1 MNENTGGAFYAPD
14 TRNWWQRL
22 LARLFPA
29 KLVDLPDD
37 AEGWAPGYTRTDVHV
52 HMDLRDRLRTLV
64 SGKLRVVVVSQTDVT
79 VAKMRSGSTF
89 WVEAPGSIHSR
100 SHRPTMADGS
110 SALPP
115 PRTTAMWSAHTAT
128 RTSGC

>member
-29 KLVDLPDD
+29 KLFYLPDD

-79 VAKMRSGSTF
+79 VAKMRSSSTF
-89 WVEAPGSIHSR
+89 WVEAPNAEITGRAASCAVR
-100 SHRPTMADGS
+100 VE
-110 SALPP
+110 
-115 PRTTAMWSAHTAT
+115 
-128 RTSGC
+128 

>member
-1 MNENTGGAFYAPD
+1 MSDMHSGGYYAPD

-37 AEGWAPGYTRTDVHV
+37 AEGFAPGYTRTDVHM
-52 HMDLRDRLRTLV
+52 HLDLRDRLHTLV

-89 WVEAPGSIHSR
+89 WVEAP
-100 SHRPTMADGS
+100 
-110 SALPP
+110 
-115 PRTTAMWSAHTAT
+115 
-128 RTSGC
+128 